1 MEEYRPEFNMRQ
13 STSGRHACGLLPL
26 TALVALIFA
35 GPHQLT
41 GRERARID
49 DDKPELT
56 LRSTPKIGF
65 APAEILFI
73 AELRGGAD
81 DYEDLYCA
89 TIEWDWDDDTR
100 SESTPDCDPYEQGTS
115 KIRRRFSTRH
125 KFEYGRRYEV
135 RLRLKQGDNTVAS
148 ARTTVEL
155 RGGDRFR

>member
-1 MEEYRPEFNMRQ
+1 MRKY
-13 STSGRHACGLLPL
+13 TSGRHTWGLLLL
-26 TALVALIFA
+26 TALVVLILA
-35 GPHQLT
+35 WPHQLV

-56 LRSTPKIGF
+56 LRPTPKLGF
-65 APAEILFI
+65 APAEILFV

-100 SESTPDCDPYEQGTS
+100 SESTPDCDPYEPGTS

-125 KFEYGRRYEV
+125 KFEYGGRYEV
-135 RLRLKQGDNTVAS
+135 RLHLKQRDDTVAS
-148 ARTTVEL
+148 ARATVEL
-155 RGGDRFR
+155 RGGGRFR